1 MTTFAFT
8 KDLKF
13 DIKMEYGLF
22 KLSINGYDVVY
33 SHILTSIFV
42 DYINNSDKRLLPK
55 HLKFKNF
62 FSHQTDKHADLAK
75 QYNDAVIYFNIYFH
89 LNYENFD

>member
-1 MTTFAFT
+1 MITFAIT

-13 DIKMEYGLF
+13 DIKMEYGQYDLF
-22 KLSINGYDVVY
+22 INGEEVVY

-55 HLKFKNF
+55 HIKFKNLL
-62 FSHQTDKHADLAK
+62 SHQTDTNADFAK
-75 QYNDAVIYFNIYFH
+75 QHNDAVMFFNIYFH
-89 LNYENFD
+89 LNYENLD